1 MSNIIVAKVNNGG
14 VINSQTPVT
23 IKNTPTLISGNA
35 HIRVEQLTNVDS
47 TGEVDGGTL
56 IYNANTGTWSVQQ
69 ITVTFFD
76 GGSF

>member
-47 TGEVDGGTL
+47 TGGSRRG
-56 IYNANTGTWSVQQ
+56 NANL
-69 ITVTFFD
+69 
-76 GGSF
+76 